1 MKENIEIKSIKIG
14 LVGDTHVGRY
24 SICETYITG
33 ESVEYDFCRI
43 WEYKNDPKI
52 KLKNGKE
59 IKLVISRIN
68 GLERF
73 HSIALGNLTKLH
85 GVIIV
90 FSFSDKKSFDDI
102 QYWINRLNEIGI
114 KNYAIFGNKIDLPKN
129 QWEIKSE
136 EAKKYAQENNIAYF
150 ETSCKTREG
159 IDEGFSYFANELYE
173 KLIDKNSNNINIKK
187 EEKLHESN
195 CAGKKN
201 KK

>member
-14 LVGDTHVGRY
+14 LVGDTHVGKY
-24 SICETYITG
+24 SICETYVTG
-33 ESVEYDFCRI
+33 ESVVYDFYRI
-43 WEYKNDPKI
+43 GEHKNESKI

-59 IKLVISRIN
+59 IKLVISSTN
-68 GLERF
+68 GQERF
-73 HSIALGNLTKLH
+73 HSIALGNLTKVH

-114 KNYAIFGNKIDLPKN
+114 KNYIIFGNKIDLPKN

>member
-14 LVGDTHVGRY
+14 LVGDTHVGKY
-24 SICETYITG
+24 SICETYVTG
-33 ESVEYDFCRI
+33 ESVVNDFYRI
-43 WEYKNDPKI
+43 GEHKNEPKI
-52 KLKNGKE
+52 KFKNGKE

-114 KNYAIFGNKIDLPKN
+114 KNYIIFGNKIDLPKN